1 MHFMFVAIMSWNRI
15 GQAASA
21 AVLAQSRAPNR
32 DPVEIAPVPLIVVQR
47 IMPARPVVPHREI
60 AIVPTASLA
69 FAIRIAGSRQTVSLC
84 REICDSV
91 AANLLFRSPHDG

>member
-1 MHFMFVAIMSWNRI
+1 MHFTFVAIMSWNRI

-47 IMPARPVVPHREI
+47 IMPARPVVPHRRR
-60 AIVPTASLA
+60 ADRVT
-69 FAIRIAGSRQTVSLC
+69 GLC
-84 REICDSV
+84 NPHRGLP
-91 AANLLFRSPHDG
+91 ANRLTLPRNL